1 MEDVLSVNDQERLPE
16 SIRNRLHGCFEN
28 CIERQFAQDTS
39 LVNVGSTK
47 GPFIELLVYED
58 GTYDFAVS
66 EVGFDNV
73 FLTSKGDV
81 GRPEGEDVVDGE
93 ITVEIA
99 MRNCLD
105 MPVCIH
111 ELGGQASWTA
121 LVDDMET
128 GHQYIVEEGI
138 KGLVWSQDTQSIEY
152 WNDELYT
159 NATQSI
165 ASAFLAGSWDLSR
178 NNFIVRGNTEFIY
191 IDHDPARR
199 MDLSNFQS
207 KKHIPQK
214 LWEDTIPM
222 IHEMAESV
230 LGDDCDFSHVLD
242 GREEL
247 VRANCLDAVSYLS

>member
-1 MEDVLSVNDQERLPE
+1 MEDVLSVNDQERLPK

-28 CIERQFAQDTS
+28 CIERQFAWDTS
-39 LVNVGSTK
+39 IVSVGSTK

-111 ELGGQASWTA
+111 ELGGDASWTA
-121 LVDDMET
+121 LVNDPDSE
-128 GHQYIVEEGI
+128 HRYIVEEGI
-138 KGLVWSQDTQSIEY
+138 KGLVWSDDTQDISY
-152 WNDELYT
+152 WNDELYR
-159 NATQSI
+159 NATKTI
-165 ASAFLAGSWDLSR
+165 AAAFLAGSWDLSR
-178 NNFIVRGNTEFIY
+178 NNFIVQDHTRFVY

-199 MDLSNFQS
+199 MDVSKYPT

-214 LWEDTIPM
+214 LWEDTLPV
-222 IHEMAESV
+222 IHSMAESFLNDEYDV
-230 LGDDCDFSHVLD
+230 SHVLD
-242 GREEL
+242 GREKL
-247 VRANCLDAVSYLS
+247 LRANCIDAVSHLS